1 MAARTR
7 TVMFTDLAGS
17 TSAWSALQRDAADRR
32 RTRHFKLMSAAL
44 ADHGGREVKGL
55 GDGLLAVFESV
66 GAAFSCAGAMQRS
79 FESARRSGE
88 AVLGLR
94 IGLCAGDVTEDG
106 GDVFGFPVVAA
117 SRLCARACAG
127 QVLVPTGTRVL
138 LGPTA
143 GYLFRDVG
151 PLEFRGLAGPLPALE
166 LIWADTTAEATR
178 VVLADDAALV
188 REGLARLLESEGIEV
203 VAQVGDAHAAL
214 AAVRREHPHVVVLD
228 IRMPPGHATA
238 GLDAAEELLA
248 RGTRVGVILLSTH
261 LDVAYAE
268 RLMAAGSG
276 RGVGYLAKE
285 RVADIDEFA
294 AAIRSV
300 AGGGTAFDPSFGK
313 TLSHA
318 EADAAG

>member
-17 TSAWSALQRDAADRR
+17 TSAWSGLERDAADRR
-32 RTRHFKLMSAAL
+32 RARHFTLMWAAL
-44 ADHGGREVKGL
+44 ADHGGRGVKGL
-55 GDGLLAVFESV
+55 GDGVLAVFESV
-66 GAAFSCAGAMQRS
+66 GAALSCARGMQRS
-79 FESARRSGE
+79 FESARRGGE

-94 IGLCAGDVTEDG
+94 VGLCTGDVTEEE
-106 GDVFGFPVVAA
+106 GDVFGFPVIAA

-127 QVLVPTGTRVL
+127 QVLVPIGTRAL
-138 LGPTA
+138 LGPAA
-143 GYLFRDVG
+143 GYVFRDVG
-151 PLEFRGLAGPLPALE
+151 ALE
-166 LIWADTTAEATR
+166 LRGLVEPLPVLELAWADTSGEATR

-203 VAQVGDAHAAL
+203 VAQVGDAPAAL
-214 AAVRREHPHVVVLD
+214 AAVRSEQPHVVVLD
-228 IRMPPGHATA
+228 IRMPPGGATA

-261 LDVAYAE
+261 LDVTYAQ

-285 RVADIDEFA
+285 RVTDIDEFA
-294 AAIRSV
+294 AAIRCV
-300 AGGGTAFDPSFGK
+300 AEGGTAFDPSFDGL
-313 TLSHA
+313 LSHA
-318 EADAAG
+318 EADAG